1 MSYIPASPSPSSR
14 SSSCDSDSSPPS
26 PSILT
31 PCLPSSPQFPSP
43 KYATTKGFPLLPP
56 SHPLR
61 TQLCSPHEQSPVSP
75 VRTPKGHPIEPKS
88 YPWSYPTKK
97 PSPVLNPYTQDE
109 TTASRLVHLLRIPR
123 RLRPFLLVAICLA
136 TFSFILVSRTIS
148 GSSQASVFS
157 PMQEGDFAKRN
168 VYVQQA
174 FNDHA
179 VPGKVGSASKEVK
192 VEPFKFE
199 NVQQEFAALMS
210 ASRIFS
216 VFVTAT
222 TSNVMTHTNPALPL
236 DPSLVLDFDPASPRA
251 RADLELVQSEINAL
265 YPLVLFGKMRD
276 PRYRKLKN
284 LLSQVKISPPPLVIE
299 VDQRRD
305 QTVFIPTIA
314 RLLGTDDLPQITLQ
328 GKPFGSYEELVEMH
342 TAGTLFSQIEATGA
356 VEVKQLKKK
365 SKGQRERERL
375 ENERVLGPA
384 PVAAF

>member
-1 MSYIPASPSPSSR
+1 MSYIPASPSSPHSSA
-14 SSSCDSDSSPPS
+14 SCDSDSSPPS

-31 PCLPSSPQFPSP
+31 PCLPSSPRFPSP

-75 VRTPKGHPIEPKS
+75 LRTPKGHPIEPKS
-88 YPWSYPTKK
+88 YPWSLPTKK
-97 PSPVLNPYTQDE
+97 PSLVLNPYTQDE

-123 RLRPFLLVAICLA
+123 RLRPFLLLAICLA

-148 GSSQASVFS
+148 GSSHASVFS
-157 PMQEGDFAKRN
+157 PMQEGDFAKRD

-199 NVQQEFAALMS
+199 NVEQEFAALMS
-210 ASRIFS
+210 
-216 VFVTAT
+216 FVTAT
-222 TSNVMTHTNPALPL
+222 TSNVITHTDPALPL

-251 RADLELVQSEINAL
+251 RADLELVQSEINTL

-276 PRYRKLKN
+276 PRYRKLKS

-328 GKPFGSYEELVEMH
+328 GKSLGSYEELVEMH

-365 SKGQRERERL
+365 SRGEREKERL

>member
-1 MSYIPASPSPSSR
+1 MSYLPAS
-14 SSSCDSDSSPPS
+14 CYSDSSPPS

-31 PCLPSSPQFPSP
+31 PGLPSSPQFPAP

-75 VRTPKGHPIEPKS
+75 LCTPKGHPIEPKS

-123 RLRPFLLVAICLA
+123 RLRPFLLLATCLA

-148 GSSQASVFS
+148 GSSRASVFW
-157 PMQEGDFAKRN
+157 PMQEGDFAKRD

-199 NVQQEFAALMS
+199 NVEQEFAALMS
-210 ASRIFS
+210 
-216 VFVTAT
+216 FVTAT
-222 TSNVMTHTNPALPL
+222 TSNVMTHTDPALPL

-276 PRYRKLKN
+276 PRYRELKS

-328 GKPFGSYEELVEMH
+328 GKPLGSYEELVEMH
-342 TAGTLFSQIEATGA
+342 TAGTLFSHFEATGA
-356 VEVKQLKKK
+356 VEVKELKKK
-365 SKGQRERERL
+365 SRGERERERL

>member
-1 MSYIPASPSPSSR
+1 MSYIPASPSSPR
-14 SSSCDSDSSPPS
+14 SSASCDSDSSPPS

-31 PCLPSSPQFPSP
+31 PCLPSSPRFPSP

-75 VRTPKGHPIEPKS
+75 LRTPKGHPIEPKS
-88 YPWSYPTKK
+88 YPWSLPTKK
-97 PSPVLNPYTQDE
+97 PSLVLNPYTQDE

-123 RLRPFLLVAICLA
+123 RLRPFLLLAICLA

-148 GSSQASVFS
+148 GSSHASVFS
-157 PMQEGDFAKRN
+157 PMQEGDFAKRD

-199 NVQQEFAALMS
+199 NVEQEFAALMS
-210 ASRIFS
+210 
-216 VFVTAT
+216 FVTAT
-222 TSNVMTHTNPALPL
+222 TSNVITHTDPALPL

-251 RADLELVQSEINAL
+251 RADLELVQSEINTL

-276 PRYRKLKN
+276 PRYRKLKS

-328 GKPFGSYEELVEMH
+328 GKSLGSYEELVEMH

-365 SKGQRERERL
+365 SRGERERERL